1 MQPRFLDGLSNYWDT
16 QFVAVLLTFNG
27 NTEADLSPVEMADP
41 QFRRLRKFVELC
53 FESPQRSLDEWF
65 ELGFPAY
72 QLMAILA
79 ISKARQSQIVA
90 GSVECS
96 FTEDSFTGNFS
107 LMSA

>member
-1 MQPRFLDGLSNYWDT
+1 MQPRFLDDLSNYWDT
-16 QFVAVLLTFNG
+16 QFVTVLLTFNG
-27 NTEADLSPVEMADP
+27 NTEADLSPAEMSDP

-53 FESPQRSLDEWF
+53 FESPERSLDEWF

-79 ISKARQSQIVA
+79 ISIAHQNEIAA
-90 GSVECS
+90 GSVVCR
-96 FTEDSFTGNFS
+96 FTDDSFTCNAS